1 MADKYGTDCGV
12 KGMKNYLHIFIKGAF
27 VLFLIA
33 YLTVLYTSDSAKNVP
48 MEQIAQTMEQDSDI
62 RQMTAILTVISSTKP
77 LHPWQ

>member
-1 MADKYGTDCGV
+1 MADKYGTDRGV

-33 YLTVLYTSDSAKNVP
+33 YLAVLYTSDSAKNVP

-62 RQMTAILTVISSTKP
+62 TS
-77 LHPWQ
+77 

>member
-1 MADKYGTDCGV
+1 
-12 KGMKNYLHIFIKGAF
+12 MKNYLHIFIKGAF

-62 RQMTAILTVISSTKP
+62 TCSPSGSYRFSELSVTIVELSIKVHPIS
-77 LHPWQ
+77 